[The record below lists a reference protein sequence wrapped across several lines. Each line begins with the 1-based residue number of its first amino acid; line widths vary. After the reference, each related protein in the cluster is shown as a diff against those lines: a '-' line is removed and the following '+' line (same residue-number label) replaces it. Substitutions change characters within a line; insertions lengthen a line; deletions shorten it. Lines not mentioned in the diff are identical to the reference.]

1 MGVFITNGE
10 NAESETLCVHC
21 EVCVCVFLL
30 LVNPRGGKPPAL
42 TSEAGSHG
50 SPRHTA
56 VVCGFSFNFYL
67 LFVPPP
73 NLKAPERNDGFY
85 WHGILF
91 EEPNSNDREATQ
103 TGWVK

>member
-21 EVCVCVFLL
+21 EVCVCVCLL

-42 TSEAGSHG
+42 TSEAGSPG

-56 VVCGFSFNFYL
+56 GVCGFSFNFYL

-85 WHGILF
+85 
-91 EEPNSNDREATQ
+91 SNDREATQ
-103 TGWVK
+103 TGWVKCP